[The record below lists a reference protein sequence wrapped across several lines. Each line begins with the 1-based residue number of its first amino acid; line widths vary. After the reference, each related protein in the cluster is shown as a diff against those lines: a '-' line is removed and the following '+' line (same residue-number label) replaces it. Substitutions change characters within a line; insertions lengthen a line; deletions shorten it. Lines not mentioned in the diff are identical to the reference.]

1 MATILF
7 YEKPG
12 CKNNTKQKELLQA
25 AGHQLEV
32 KNLLTEAWTIEKL
45 RPFFGPLPV
54 VDWFNRS
61 APRIQ
66 SGEVNPSR
74 LDETTALQLMIVDP
88 LLIRRPLMQVGTEYR
103 VGFDQEQVNRWV
115 GLETETSPV
124 QDLET
129 CPKQHQ
135 KIPCPSPN

>member
-12 CKNNTKQKELLQA
+12 CKNNTKQKQLLKA

-32 KNLLTEAWTIEKL
+32 KNLLTETWTIETL
-45 RPFFGPLPV
+45 RPFFGALPV
-54 VDWFNRS
+54 GDWFNRS
-61 APRIQ
+61 APRVQ
-66 SGEVNPSR
+66 SGEVNPSV
-74 LDETTALQLMIVDP
+74 LDETTALQLMIIDP

-103 VGFDQEQVNRWV
+103 VGFDQEQVHRWV
-115 GLETETSPV
+115 GLERETSPT

-135 KIPCPSPN
+135 KIPCSPSD

>member
-12 CKNNTKQKELLQA
+12 CKNNTKQKVLLQA

-45 RPFFGPLPV
+45 RPFFGSLPIV
-54 VDWFNRS
+54 KWFNCS

-66 SGEVNPSR
+66 SGEVNPAQLS
-74 LDETTALQLMIVDP
+74 EETALQLMISDP
-88 LLIRRPLMQVGTEYR
+88 LLIRRPLMQVGTDYW
-103 VGFDQEQVNRWV
+103 VGFDQEKVNHWI
-115 GLETETSPV
+115 GLDANSSLS
-124 QDLET
+124 QDLEN
-129 CPKQHQ
+129 CPKKHQ
-135 KIPCPSPN
+135 QQPCSSP